1 MSNGFDVSKLVIQ
14 ENGSIKEAMHV
25 IDRNLLGLAFIVNN
39 ENKVVGVVTDGDIRR
54 AILEGISINEKI
66 LKIMNPNPITLKVGQ
81 EPVFSE
87 EVFKIIPA
95 GNSLKIPILDEDN
108 RIKDLFFLYPK
119 EKPFTISSNLRKD
132 HIKKVLVVGGAGY
145 LGSILVRKLLERG
158 YKVKILDALLYGE
171 DGILDLKKDKNF
183 EFVEGDMRN
192 IHDVVDAISGVDAV
206 IHLAALVG
214 DPACKSTPRE
224 AIELNYFST
233 KLLAEI
239 CKYNQINRFLFAS
252 TCSVYGASTKEELLT
267 EDSQLNPVSLYAEMK
282 INSEKAL
289 LEMADSNFSPTILR
303 MPTLFGVSPR
313 IRFDLVINLLTAKAI
328 VDKNITVFGGQQW
341 RPFLH
346 LEDAAEAYIRCL
358 EAPVEKI
365 NGKIY
370 NVGSEINNYKII
382 DIANI
387 IKKIVPDANI
397 SIDES
402 NPDKRNYKISFEKFK
417 STFNFEATKSIE
429 YGVKEVLNL
438 EKDTLSDYKAKKYN
452 NFQI

>member
-1 MSNGFDVSKLVIQ
+1 M
-14 ENGSIKEAMHV
+14 
-25 IDRNLLGLAFIVNN
+25 VNN
-39 ENKVVGVVTDGDIRR
+39 KNKIIGVVTDGDIRR

-66 LKIMNPNPITLKVGQ
+66 SRIMNRNPITLKVGQ
-81 EPVFSE
+81 EPIFSE

-119 EKPFTISSNLRKD
+119 EKQFSISSNIRKE

-171 DGILDLKKDKNF
+171 DGVLDLKKNKNL
-183 EFVEGDMRN
+183 EFVKGDMRN

-252 TCSVYGASTKEELLT
+252 TCSVYGASTGEELLN

-289 LEMADSNFSPTILR
+289 LEMADGNFSPTILR

-346 LEDAAEAYIRCL
+346 LEDAAEAYILCL
-358 EAPVEKI
+358 EAPIEKV
-365 NGKIY
+365 NKKIY

-387 IKKIVPDANI
+387 IQKIVPDARI
-397 SIDES
+397 TIDES
-402 NPDKRNYKISFEKFK
+402 NSDKRNYKISFERFK
-417 STFNFEATKSIE
+417 SAFNFEARKSVEDGI
-429 YGVKEVLNL
+429 KEVASLNPQI
-438 EKDTLSDYKAKKYN
+438 LSDYGNPKYKN
-452 NFQI
+452 AN